1 MKNKTRT
8 LAEQLIE
15 HGRKEGIEKGRVEG
29 RVEGRIEGRVEG
41 RIEGREEG
49 RHESAVQAVLQALR
63 IRHGRVPEGL
73 AEAVGEI
80 QDLQKLELLHSGAIR
95 SASLE
100 EFAQSL

>member
-15 HGRKEGIEKGRVEG
+15 HGRKEGIQKGR
-29 RVEGRIEGRVEG
+29 IQG

-49 RHESAVQAVLQALR
+49 RREFAVQSVLQALR
-63 IRHGRVPEGL
+63 IRHGQIPEGL

-80 QDLQKLELLHSGAIR
+80 QNLQKLGLFHYQAIR
-95 SASLE
+95 STTLE
-100 EFAQSL
+100 EFTQAL